1 MSDLLLKVNEVFRS
15 VFDDDELSVLS
26 LILFGR
32 RIDDEPPTTG
42 LARLCAVVS
51 RAVRQSRC
59 AVRTRRAGVLP
70 LAGMNLRPE
79 TMVREI
85 RDPSIISSVRG
96 GPALPCF

>member
-26 LILFGR
+26 LILFGLP
-32 RIDDEPPTTG
+32 IDDEPPTTG
-42 LARLCAVVS
+42 LARLCASYVALCVVEMRS
-51 RAVRQSRC
+51 TNTPRWGTATGWV
-59 AVRTRRAGVLP
+59 
-70 LAGMNLRPE
+70 NLRPE
-79 TMVREI
+79 TMVRGI